1 MILFCMLIFLCIVQS
16 SAQAV
21 YTCNSN
27 ASCGCSTNSTTV
39 NRIINGET
47 AEATAWSWTVSLL
60 IEFSYFCGG
69 SILSDSWIITAA
81 HCMEKVK
88 PSDVIVYAGSNIRFT
103 GSQSRKP
110 SRIVVHPNYDSSAYT
125 NDIALIE
132 LSFPL
137 NMMDSSIHTL
147 CLPSVHSSILANG
160 EWPVPNTTVIAVGW
174 GRMAGNGSSSMTLQ
188 QVTLQII
195 AYQVFT
201 CSSVINDRRLQ
212 LCAGVSDG
220 SKDTCQGDSGGPLM
234 MLSSKNQWILAYV
247 KIFGLSHDY

>member
-103 GSQSRKP
+103 
-110 SRIVVHPNYDSSAYT
+110 AYT